1 MAHNLF
7 ISEPKTY
14 VSELSKFIRAGSFG
28 VTLSDVNN
36 QMMFDKSLPCWHSF
50 GSETNIL

>member
-28 VTLSDVNN
+28 VTLSEVNN
-36 QMMFDKSLPCWHSF
+36 QMMFYYPLPWWHNF
-50 GSETNIL
+50 ESETNVL